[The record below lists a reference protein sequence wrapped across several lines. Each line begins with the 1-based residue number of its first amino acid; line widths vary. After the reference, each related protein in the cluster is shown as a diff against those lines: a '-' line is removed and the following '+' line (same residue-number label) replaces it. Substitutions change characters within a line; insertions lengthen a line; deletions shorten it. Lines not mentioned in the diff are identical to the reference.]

1 MKNDDGTLR
10 DSLKYIL
17 TRDFI
22 LAFFTLFAFILAHY
36 MLSPTLPIYLERLG
50 AKEAQIGILVGAF
63 GVSSLFLRLVVG
75 QALVSYSERSIMMV
89 GAGVFSASMVSLIV
103 LPLFWPIFVVR
114 LFQGLSFAFLDTAV
128 LAFAV
133 RIVPQA
139 YVGQGISYCLLA
151 VNLSLALSPMLGMFF
166 INRFNFIVLFIVGAA
181 LSLGALV
188 FSFLIKGPKK
198 VTPKTEDSQKGFAIN
213 TKVIPTAVSCL
224 FHNMI
229 WGSLLAFIPLY
240 ALKRGVANPAPFFT
254 ATAAMTILCRIFG
267 GRILDIYDREKI
279 IMTFTATSAVVC
291 AALAFAKNLPVFMV
305 VGIVWGTG
313 AAFLFPA
320 LMALAMNRAGSSSGT
335 AVGTFRALG
344 DSGLALGPMIMGAIV
359 SFTSYPT
366 MFLCLSFAA
375 FMNFMYF
382 SFVVRRRGE

>member
-1 MKNDDGTLR
+1 
-10 DSLKYIL
+10 
-17 TRDFI
+17 
-22 LAFFTLFAFILAHY
+22 
-36 MLSPTLPIYLERLG
+36 
-50 AKEAQIGILVGAF
+50 
-63 GVSSLFLRLVVG
+63 
-75 QALVSYSERSIMMV
+75 MMV
-89 GAGVFSASMVSLIV
+89 GAGVFAASMVSLIV
-103 LPLFWPIFVVR
+103 LPLFWPLFVVR
-114 LFQGLSFAFLDTAV
+114 LFQGLAFAFLDTAV
-128 LAFAV
+128 LAFVV

-151 VNLSLALSPMLGMFF
+151 VNFSLALSPMLGMFL
-166 INRFNFIVLFIVGAA
+166 INRFTFIVLFVVGAG

-188 FSFLIKGPKK
+188 FSFLIKGPRR
-198 VTPKTEDSQKGFAIN
+198 VTPNVDASQKGFAIN
-213 TKVIPTAVSCL
+213 TKVIPTAISCL

-254 ATAAMTILCRIFG
+254 AIAAMTIACRIFG
-267 GRILDIYDREKI
+267 GRILDTYDREKI
-279 IMTFTATSAVVC
+279 IMTFIATSVLVC
-291 AALAFAKNLPVFMV
+291 AALAFAKNLPVFMA

-313 AAFLFPA
+313 AAFIFPA

-344 DSGLALGPMIMGAIV
+344 DSGLALGPMMMGAIV

-366 MFLCLSFAA
+366 MFLCLALTA

-382 SFVVRRRGE
+382 MFFVRRRG